1 MPFQYKRYKSEGFTI
16 LELLVGVAILAITMA
31 LAAPNFIDMVKNN
44 RISSASSDFMGA
56 LQLAKT
62 EAASRVRPVSICKS
76 NADGD
81 DCVGGGDWQ
90 QGWLIFVDL
99 NANGDLNGD
108 DTIIFVNQALD
119 DQITF
124 GGTDGVKDSITFN
137 PSGTTSLTSTETLIL
152 CDERDFDNSAK
163 GILISI
169 TGRASTVS
177 RDNSGQTTCL

>member
-16 LELLVGVAILAITMA
+16 LELLIGVTILAITMA
-31 LAAPNFIDMVKNN
+31 LAAPNFIDIVKNN
-44 RISSASSDFMGA
+44 RIAGASSDFIGA

-62 EAASRVRPVSICKS
+62 ESASSVRPVSICKS
-76 NADGD
+76 NNDGD
-81 DCVGGGDWQ
+81 KCVGGGDWQ
-90 QGWLIFVDL
+90 QGWLVFTDL
-99 NANGDLNGD
+99 DADGNLDGD

-124 GGTDGVKDSITFN
+124 GGTAGVDDSITFN

-152 CDERDFDNSAK
+152 CDERGFDYSGK

-169 TGRASTVS
+169 TGRASIVT